1 MNNVNEQ
8 LRNMTVIYVNKLHNI
23 LSVVLDKY
31 VEVFNADMQFNPEG
45 PAFVSELGEYRIILS
60 RDLNGLF
67 VKVNVVNSNN
77 VTVADCGLNVEG
89 KFTETFTRMPI
100 ELKKTISEWFD
111 LISGID
117 VDNIVLSPDK
127 ESEHPEVITAV
138 NDEVPVNVE

>member
-1 MNNVNEQ
+1 MNNINEQ
-8 LRNMTVIYVNKLHNI
+8 LRNMTVTYVNKLHDI
-23 LSVVLDKY
+23 LSVALDKY
-31 VEVFNADMQFNPEG
+31 TEVFNTEMQFNPEG
-45 PAFVSELGEYRIILS
+45 PAFVSELGEYRIILA

-89 KFTETFTRMPI
+89 KFSETFTRMPI
-100 ELKKTISEWFD
+100 ELKKIISEWFD

-127 ESEHPEVITAV
+127 ESEQPEVITAV
-138 NDEVPVNVE
+138 NDEVPTNVE

>member
-1 MNNVNEQ
+1 MNNINEQ
-8 LRNMTVIYVNKLHNI
+8 LRNMTVTYVNKLHDI
-23 LSVVLDKY
+23 LSVALDKY
-31 VEVFNADMQFNPEG
+31 TEVFNTEMQFNPEG
-45 PAFVSELGEYRIILS
+45 PAFVSELGEYRIILA

-89 KFTETFTRMPI
+89 KFSETFTRMPI
-100 ELKKTISEWFD
+100 ELKKIISEWFD

-127 ESEHPEVITAV
+127 ESEQPEVITAV
-138 NDEVPVNVE
+138 NDEVPANVE